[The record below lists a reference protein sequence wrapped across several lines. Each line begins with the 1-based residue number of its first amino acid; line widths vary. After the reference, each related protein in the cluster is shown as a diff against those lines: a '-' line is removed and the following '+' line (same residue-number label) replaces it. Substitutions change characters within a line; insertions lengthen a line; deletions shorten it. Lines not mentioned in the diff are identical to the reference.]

1 MTEIGVT
8 RGRGKGG
15 ATTTTAL
22 ILPLLLLLLPL
33 CPRRKL
39 RRSTEAAISDG
50 KIYQVIK
57 RTAVHVTDLRSVLA

>member
-39 RRSTEAAISDG
+39 RRSTEAAISDAWQNLPG
-50 KIYQVIK
+50 HKAYR
-57 RTAVHVTDLRSVLA
+57 RTRN